1 MKSTILS
8 LLLAGL
14 AAAPSAAAQEACVPL
29 PAGTPAPAQLLATA
43 RARLGTDLPADSVLH
58 YRAATA
64 TLMDYQ
70 SDRTY
75 PPFFSAMDQGEA
87 WYDPASGVERSS
99 GSQVYPGTGPAAL
112 PAILSSPTAS
122 FAARD
127 TMIVPATWQHGG
139 VQALRP
145 LNPWAVLR
153 EWSAAADVRAAGLCT
168 VRDFPR
174 VALVRQGPW
183 GEQRL
188 FVDPRTGY
196 PVALAQTEPHYLWG
210 QVRVEYVW
218 SNWKPVGRGAFPTT
232 AFRVVDGAV
241 EISRTM
247 GEIELAA
254 RAAAPGL
261 TVPAQPDRMPLAH
274 WTEVGAGMPMDTV
287 RVGRDAFLLASR
299 AYTEGAVLAGDTVYV
314 LDATLGERRARED
327 AAWLEKLFPSN
338 HPVAVVVT
346 DLAWPHVAGVRWW
359 VANGATIVSHRTSE
373 AFLRRV
379 VDRPWTLAPD
389 LLEQRRAS
397 SPLRFMAVEDSA
409 SLGGGRLRLYAING
423 VGSEGALMAWLP
435 EAGFLWAGD
444 YVQTLRE
451 PSSYAQEVMA
461 AARRAGIRPERVAA
475 QHLPLT
481 PWAQVEAANPGASA
495 AVAVGAP

>member
-1 MKSTILS
+1 MKSTLLP
-8 LLLAGL
+8 LLLAAL
-14 AAAPSAAAQEACVPL
+14 AWAPPADAQEACGPV

-43 RARLGTDLPADSVLH
+43 RARLDAGLSADSVLH
-58 YRAATA
+58 YHAATA

-87 WYDPASGVERSS
+87 WYDPASGVERVT
-99 GSQVYPGTGPAAL
+99 GAQVYPGTGPMPL
-112 PAILSSPTAS
+112 PALLSSATAS

-127 TMIVPATWQHGG
+127 TMVMPATWQHAS
-139 VQALRP
+139 VQAARQ

-153 EWSAAADVRAAGLCT
+153 EWSAAGDVRAAGLCT
-168 VRDFPR
+168 YRDFPR

-196 PVALAQTEPHYLWG
+196 PVGLAQTEPHYLWG

-241 EISRTM
+241 EISRTI
-247 GEIELAA
+247 GTAEIAA
-254 RAAAPGL
+254 RAGAPAL
-261 TVPAQPDRMPLAH
+261 AVPAQPASMPLAH
-274 WTEVGAGMPMDTV
+274 WTEVGGAMPLDTV
-287 RVGRDAFLLASR
+287 RVGQGAFLLASR
-299 AYTEGAVLAGDTVYV
+299 AYTEGAVLLGDTIYV

-327 AAWLEKLFPSN
+327 AAWLQTLFPGD
-338 HPVAVVVT
+338 HPVVVVVT

-359 VANGATIVSHRTSE
+359 VANGATIVSHRASE

-379 VDRPWTLAPD
+379 VDRRWTLSPD
-389 LLEQRRAS
+389 LLEERRAS
-397 SPLRFMAVEDSA
+397 SPLRFRGVEDAA
-409 SLGGGRLRLYAING
+409 SLAGGRLRLLAING
-423 VGSEGALMAWLP
+423 VGSEGSLLAWLP
-435 EAGFLWAGD
+435 EARFLWAGD
-444 YVQTLRE
+444 YVQTIRE
-451 PSSYAQEVMA
+451 PSAYAQEVMA

-481 PWAQVEAANPGASA
+481 PWTQVEAANP
-495 AVAVGAP
+495 AP